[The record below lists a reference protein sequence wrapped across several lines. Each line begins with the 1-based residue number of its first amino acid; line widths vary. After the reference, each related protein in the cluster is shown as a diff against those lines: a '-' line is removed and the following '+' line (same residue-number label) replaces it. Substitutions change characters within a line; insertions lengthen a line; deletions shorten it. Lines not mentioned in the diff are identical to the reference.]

1 MMIKELMKNTEE
13 RMKKTLEVLEDQ
25 LRSIRTGRASP
36 ALVERVMVEYYGV
49 PTPLNQLAVISAPE
63 PQLLTIRPYDPTSLD
78 AIERAIMSSDLG
90 LNPTNDGK
98 IIRLVVPSLTQ
109 ERREELVRMV
119 NRRVE
124 EAKVALRNIRRE
136 ALERLRG
143 MEKEK
148 EISEDDFFRARDDL
162 QDLIDRY
169 AEKADELGERK
180 SREILEV

>member
-1 MMIKELMKNTEE
+1 MIKDLMKSTEE

-63 PQLLTIRPYDPTSLD
+63 PQLLTIRPYDPSSLD

-90 LNPTNDGK
+90 LNPSNDGK
-98 IIRLVVPSLTQ
+98 IIRLVIPSLTQ
-109 ERREELVRMV
+109 ERREELVRLV

-169 AEKADELGERK
+169 AEKAEELGKRK
-180 SREILEV
+180 SKEILEV